1 MKKLRILI
9 ITLMTIFAFNVN
21 VFAASGTL
29 SVSSNN
35 VYVGNSFSVTVR
47 INSAAA
53 WNVHVT
59 ASGPVEGCKI
69 NEADATSDAMDTNK
83 TFTANCKATGE
94 GIININLT
102 GDVTSASDGNAV
114 NLSGSKTVNVTQKP
128 TIPSS
133 NNNNNNNTVVD
144 NRSKNNNIKELTI
157 EGFELV
163 KVNDNNYTLSVS
175 NDIANINIKAIAE
188 DSKAKISGDGLK
200 ELKIGENTFEVI
212 VTSESGLKNTIV
224 IKVIRK
230 DGYYLDDLDEVLKNT
245 ELKDIDI
252 IINADSVISKED
264 ISKIKDSKK
273 NIRLNY
279 YDENKKLIYSWTIN
293 GSKINNTIE
302 LTTNISYT
310 SDNMKE
316 IYKLSNYAD
325 GLYIN
330 FKHDGILPAG
340 TKIKLYVGDKFE
352 DDSIVNVYKYNNTNK
367 SLKFIKDSLKV
378 TTGYIEFEL
387 EHCSEYFVTMS
398 NIGTSIQEKEAN
410 SNILW
415 ILIAIL
421 EFVIIVILIL
431 MYYIKFKN
439 KKNY

>member
-133 NNNNNNNTVVD
+133 NNNNNNPVVD

-163 KVNDNNYTLSVS
+163 KVNDNNYTL
-175 NDIANINIKAIAE
+175 
-188 DSKAKISGDGLK
+188 
-200 ELKIGENTFEVI
+200 

>member
-133 NNNNNNNTVVD
+133 NNNNNNNNPVVD

-352 DDSIVNVYKYNNTNK
+352 DDSIVNVYKYNNINK

-378 TTGYIEFEL
+378 TTGYIEFEI

-398 NIGTSIQEKEAN
+398 NVDIVKTQEISSI
-410 SNILW
+410 NIFM
-415 ILIAIL
+415 IFSIVELIVIFAL
-421 EFVIIVILIL
+421 VFVIVKK
-431 MYYIKFKN
+431 IKK
-439 KKNY
+439 